1 MEVVLLYLIIIAIIL
16 ISLTVHELG
25 HFFTGIIFNVNI
37 KEISIGIG
45 PRIFVWRSKKRG
57 YDVSIR
63 ILPIMAYVMLD
74 SHAIRDLYKDF
85 PEEKQYYYYMSFIPN
100 KKILLEDTKYWQ
112 YTIIM
117 LAGIAINFILFF
129 IFWGICAGVF
139 PIVEVQIIE
148 KSGNIVTGY
157 IPFTNPFVQFASSMQ
172 MLGNNMIFYRPPGGS
187 GGSFIN
193 QIIGV
198 QADANYWLLNFLN
211 MFMSLNLMLGILNLL
226 PIPPLD
232 GYKALSNTYYKITH
246 KKINKKLENGVSI
259 FCIALLFYIFVSSIL
274 AGFVYWGS

>member
-129 IFWGICAGVF
+129 IFWGICAGVA
-139 PIVEVQIIE
+139 PIIQVLIKVGPEQYELIHPVLL
-148 KSGNIVTGY
+148 
-157 IPFTNPFVQFASSMQ
+157 NPFIQFGNSMI
-172 MLGNNMIFYRPPGGS
+172 MLGHNMIFYNPGGT

-193 QIIGV
+193 QIMFVHTNMNG
-198 QADANYWLLNFLN
+198 WLWNFLN